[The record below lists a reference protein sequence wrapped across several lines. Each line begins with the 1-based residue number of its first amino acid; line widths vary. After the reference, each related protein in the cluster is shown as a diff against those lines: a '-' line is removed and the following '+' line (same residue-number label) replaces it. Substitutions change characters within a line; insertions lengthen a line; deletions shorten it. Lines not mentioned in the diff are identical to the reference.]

1 MSEFGAYKE
10 IKAKITW
17 HQSSQSFFDGLSR
30 SIEVADEAKKLVLE
44 LMSGSNKPIND
55 KGLTEVL

>member
-1 MSEFGAYKE
+1 VAE
-10 IKAKITW
+10 KA
-17 HQSSQSFFDGLSR
+17 
-30 SIEVADEAKKLVLE
+30 EKLVLE